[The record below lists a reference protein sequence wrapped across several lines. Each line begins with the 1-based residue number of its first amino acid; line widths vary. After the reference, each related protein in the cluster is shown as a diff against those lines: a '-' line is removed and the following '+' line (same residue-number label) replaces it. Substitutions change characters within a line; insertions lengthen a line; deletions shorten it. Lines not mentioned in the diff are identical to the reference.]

1 MTRATVKDA
10 LSEIKAHERECAVR
24 WENLERRLEDGSTK
38 FKKLEALLW
47 GVYPFIVAAVI
58 AGKFIL

>member
-1 MTRATVKDA
+1 
-10 LSEIKAHERECAVR
+10 VR

-58 AGKFIL
+58 AGKFI